1 MVFLTLGQ
9 TPTLQGGQGFL
20 GGLARGI
27 DKMAEP
33 EISSKMLAGRESG
46 LILHKIWYRTYL
58 RAHTSPSL

>member
-27 DKMAEP
+27 GNVVGP
-33 EISSKMLAGRESG
+33 GVSSKMLAGRGSTRSG
-46 LILHKIWYRTYL
+46 TENI
-58 RAHTSPSL
+58 